1 MTSDDNKSDE
11 NKDGKLK
18 LSSKKRGTLELNK
31 KVEQGQVK
39 QSFSHGRSKQ
49 VAVEVKRKRTYQRG
63 ESGRGQETA
72 ERETAEAPARRGA
85 DQSVEQ
91 TKRAAHGDTL
101 DTGAAE
107 GETIER
113 DSSGRQLTESERQA
127 RLRALEE
134 ARRAE
139 EERKR
144 RQQEEEERRRQE
156 EEERQAELERRRQAE
171 EEARRQLDAEEEER
185 RRQKEAEE
193 AGRTKEQGAGEE
205 AGSEAAEAVAGET
218 AEAAP
223 AAEQPAPAESAKPA
237 EGAPEAAAE
246 KGKGRDLDEEVQEE
260 LGGRI
265 KKQKAQPTPKQP
277 TSKRS
282 AERARKKGQLT
293 IPQALD
299 SDEGER
305 APSLSATRRQRQRQK
320 QRQRGEAHQPPKKVI
335 REVVIPDSITVGE
348 LAQRMAVQARQ
359 VVKTLMKLGTMA
371 TVNQTIDGETAQL
384 VVEEFGHTPKR
395 VSESDI
401 EEGLETAPDSE
412 ADMEPR
418 APVVTVMGH
427 VDHGKTSLLDA
438 LRKTD
443 VVAGEAGGITQHIG
457 AYQVVMPGGDKI
469 SFIDTPGHAAFSEM
483 RARGA
488 NITDIVILVVAA
500 DDGIKQ
506 QTVEAINHAKAAEV
520 PMVVAINKCDKHDAD
535 PDRVRQE
542 LLNYG
547 VVTEEMGGETLSVEC
562 SAMSGEGLEQ
572 IAEALTL
579 QAEIQD
585 LKANPARA
593 AEGTVVEAK
602 LEKGRGPV
610 ATFLVQRGTLKKG
623 DTFVVGNEYGRAR
636 ALVNDRGDDVEEAQ
650 PSEPVEVLGLHGAP
664 QAGDRF
670 VVVDNEQRAREIA
683 EHRQEKTRDSQS
695 TAPST
700 GSLEQMLARIKEG
713 QVTEVPL
720 VVKADVQGSLEAVNG
735 ALQKLGNEEVQPRV
749 LHAGVG
755 GITESDIT
763 LASASNALVLGFNV
777 RPNGKARQMAK
788 SEGVDIRYF
797 SVIYNLVDDVK
808 ALLESKLSPTARE
821 NFIGYADIRQVF
833 QVPRIGNVAGCRV
846 TEGVVRKGAGVRL
859 LRDNVVIYEGTLKT
873 LKRFKDDVKEVKSG
887 YECGIALENHQD
899 IREGDLI
906 ECYETQQVERAL

>member
-1 MTSDDNKSDE
+1 MTSDDKDDKKSDE

-18 LSSKKRGTLELNK
+18 LSGKKRGTLELNK

-72 ERETAEAPARRGA
+72 QRETAEAPARRGA

-91 TKRAAHGDTL
+91 TKRAAHGESL
-101 DTGAAE
+101 ETGTAE
-107 GETIER
+107 TQTIER

-127 RLRALEE
+127 RQRALEE
-134 ARRAE
+134 ARRQE

-144 RQQEEEERRRQE
+144 RQAEEDERRRQE
-156 EEERQAELERRRQAE
+156 EAERQAELERRRQAE
-171 EEARRQLDAEEEER
+171 EEARRQLEAEEEER

-193 AGRTKEQGAGEE
+193 AAKAKEQPAEAEAGAESGAGE
-205 AGSEAAEAVAGET
+205 AA

-223 AAEQPAPAESAKPA
+223 AAEEAAPAA
-237 EGAPEAAAE
+237 EAPEAKEQAPAE
-246 KGKGRDLDEEVQEE
+246 KGKGRDLDEEVQEN

-265 KKQKAQPTPKQP
+265 KKQKAAPAPKQAP
-277 TSKRS
+277 GKRGGD
-282 AERARKKGQLT
+282 RGRKKGQLT

-299 SDEGER
+299 SEEGER

-348 LAQRMAVQARQ
+348 LAQRMAVQAGQ

-401 EEGLETAPDSE
+401 EEGLETAPDAE
-412 ADMEPR
+412 ADMQPR

-457 AYQVVMPGGDKI
+457 AYQVVMPGGNKV

-520 PMVVAINKCDKHDAD
+520 PMVVAINKCDKPDAD

-547 VVTEEMGGETLSVEC
+547 VVTEEMGGETLAVEC
-562 SAMSGEGLEQ
+562 SASSGEGLEQ
-572 IAEALTL
+572 LAEALTL

-585 LKANPARA
+585 LKANPDRA

-636 ALVNDRGDDVEEAQ
+636 ALVNDRGDNVEAAY
-650 PSEPVEVLGLHGAP
+650 PSEPVEVLGLHGTP

-670 VVVDNEQRAREIA
+670 VVVDSEQRAREIA
-683 EHRQEKTRDSQS
+683 EHRQEKARETQS

-763 LASASNALVLGFNV
+763 LAAASNALVLGFNV

-788 SEGVDIRYF
+788 SDGVDIRYF

-833 QVPRIGNVAGCRV
+833 QVPRVGNVAGCRV
-846 TEGVVRKGAGVRL
+846 TEGVVRRNAGVRL

-873 LKRFKDDVKEVKSG
+873 LKRFKDDVKEVKAG

-906 ECYETQQVERAL
+906 ECYETQQVEREL